1 MDISVCV
8 GWLHLKKV
16 MPVMGDEKSGTDRWV
31 EGGKDIYGKAR
42 GIAVDKTKG
51 GPTEMFVVAFDG
63 VGQADEVLG
72 TLRKLD
78 DDELVELGKA
88 AVVRRGS
95 DGVIDVE
102 ETADMDTK
110 ESAIAGAV
118 AGGLLGMLTGKGLV
132 GGALLGAGGGAL
144 ASKGLDLGFDDDLLA
159 EFGDKLGPDSS
170 AIVATVDF
178 VNLDAAMEVLDRFEG
193 GTILHTTLQ
202 PEITAQLSEAV
213 ED

>member
-1 MDISVCV
+1 MS
-8 GWLHLKKV
+8 
-16 MPVMGDEKSGTDRWV
+16 DEKSGTDRFV
-31 EGGKDIYGKAR
+31 EGGKDIFGKAK

-72 TLRKLD
+72 TLRQLD
-78 DDELVELGKA
+78 DGRLVELGKA

-110 ESAIAGAV
+110 ESAITGAV
-118 AGGLLGMLTGKGLV
+118 AGGLLGLLTGKGLV

-144 ASKGLDLGFDDDLLA
+144 ASKGLDLGFDDDFLA

-193 GTILHTTLQ
+193 GTILHSTLQ
-202 PEITAQLSEAV
+202 PEIAAQLSEAV

>member
-1 MDISVCV
+1 
-8 GWLHLKKV
+8 
-16 MPVMGDEKSGTDRWV
+16 MGDETSGTDRWV
-31 EGGKDIYGKAR
+31 EGGKDIYGKAK
-42 GIAVDKTKG
+42 GIAQDKTKG

-72 TLRKLD
+72 TLRELD
-78 DDELVELGKA
+78 DGRLVELGKA
-88 AVVRRGS
+88 AVVRRGT
-95 DGVIDVE
+95 DGVIDIE

-110 ESAIAGAV
+110 ESAITGAV

-144 ASKGLDLGFDDDLLA
+144 ASKGLDLGFDDDFLA

-193 GTILHTTLQ
+193 GTILHSTLQ
-202 PEITAQLSEAV
+202 PEITAQLSDAV

>member
-1 MDISVCV
+1 MTST
-8 GWLHLKKV
+8 
-16 MPVMGDEKSGTDRWV
+16 EKSGTDGFI
-31 EGGKDIYGKAR
+31 EGGKNIFDKAKD
-42 GIAVDKTKG
+42 IAVDKTSD

-63 VGQADEVLG
+63 VGKADQVLE
-72 TLRKLD
+72 TLKDLD
-78 DDELVELGKA
+78 DNRLLELGKA
-88 AVVRRGS
+88 AVIQRTASG
-95 DGVIDVE
+95 DIDIE

-144 ASKGLDLGFDDDLLA
+144 ASKGLDLGIDDNYL
-159 EFGDKLGPDSS
+159 GDVANGLSPDSS
-170 AIVATVDF
+170 AIVATIEFANVG
-178 VNLDAAMEVLDRFEG
+178 AAMEALEPFEG
-193 GTILHTTLQ
+193 GTSLHTTLP

>member
-1 MDISVCV
+1 MS
-8 GWLHLKKV
+8 
-16 MPVMGDEKSGTDRWV
+16 DEKSGTDRFV
-31 EGGKDIYGKAR
+31 ESGKDIFGKAK

-72 TLRKLD
+72 TLRQLD
-78 DDELVELGKA
+78 DDRLVELGKA
-88 AVVRRGS
+88 AVIQRAA
-95 DGVIDVE
+95 DGEIGIE

-110 ESAIAGAV
+110 DSAIAGAV
-118 AGGLLGMLTGKGLV
+118 AGGLLGMLTGRGLM

-144 ASKGLDLGFDDDLLA
+144 AAKGLDLGFDDDFLN
-159 EFGDKLGPDSS
+159 EVGESLGPDSS
-170 AIVATVDF
+170 AIVATVEF
-178 VNLDAAMEVLDRFEG
+178 TNVEAAMETLDRFEG

-202 PEITAQLSEAV
+202 PEITAQLSDAV

>member
-1 MDISVCV
+1 MS
-8 GWLHLKKV
+8 
-16 MPVMGDEKSGTDRWV
+16 DEKGGTDRFV
-31 EGGKDIYGKAR
+31 EGGKAIYGKAK

-63 VGQADEVLG
+63 VDQADEVLG
-72 TLRKLD
+72 TLKQLD
-78 DDELVELGKA
+78 DDRLVELGKA
-88 AVVRRGS
+88 AVIQRAA
-95 DGVIDVE
+95 DGEIGIE

-118 AGGLLGMLTGKGLV
+118 AGGLLGMLTGRGLM

-144 ASKGLDLGFDDDLLA
+144 ASKGLDLGFDDDFLN
-159 EFGDKLGPDSS
+159 EFGEKLGPDSS

-178 VNLDAAMEVLDRFEG
+178 VDLDAAMEVLDRFEG

-202 PEITAQLSEAV
+202 PEMAAQLSEAA

>member
-1 MDISVCV
+1 MS
-8 GWLHLKKV
+8 
-16 MPVMGDEKSGTDRWV
+16 DEESRTGRFV
-31 EGGKDIYGKAR
+31 ESGKDIYGKAK

-72 TLRKLD
+72 TLKKLD
-78 DDELVELGKA
+78 DGRLVELGKA
-88 AVVRRGS
+88 AVIRRGV
-95 DGVIDVE
+95 DGVIDIE

-118 AGGLLGMLTGKGLV
+118 AGGLLGMLTGRGLI

-144 ASKGLDLGFDDDLLA
+144 ASKGLDLGFDDDFLN
-159 EFGDKLGPDSS
+159 EFGEKLGPDSS
-170 AIVATVDF
+170 AIVATVEF
-178 VNLDAAMEVLDRFEG
+178 TNVEAAMEVLDRFEG
-193 GTILHTTLQ
+193 GTILRTTLQ
-202 PEITAQLSEAV
+202 PEIAAQLSDAV

>member
-1 MDISVCV
+1 MS
-8 GWLHLKKV
+8 
-16 MPVMGDEKSGTDRWV
+16 DEKSGTDRFV
-31 EGGKDIYGKAR
+31 GGGKDIYGKAKA
-42 GIAVDKTKG
+42 IAVDKTKG

-63 VGQADEVLG
+63 VDQADEVLG
-72 TLRKLD
+72 TLEQLD
-78 DDELVELGKA
+78 DDRLVELGKA
-88 AVVRRGS
+88 AVVRRDT

-118 AGGLLGMLTGKGLV
+118 AGGLLGMLTGRGLM

-144 ASKGLDLGFDDDLLA
+144 AAKGLDLGIDDDYLKEVA
-159 EFGDKLGPDSS
+159 QGLGPDSS
-170 AIVATVDF
+170 AIVATVEF
-178 VNLDAAMEVLDRFEG
+178 TNVDAAMEVLDRFEG

-202 PEITAQLSEAV
+202 PEITARLSEAV

>member
-1 MDISVCV
+1 MSE
-8 GWLHLKKV
+8 
-16 MPVMGDEKSGTDRWV
+16 EKSRTDRFV
-31 EGGKDIYGKAR
+31 KGGKDIYGKAK

-72 TLRKLD
+72 TLRQLD
-78 DDELVELGKA
+78 DDRLVELGKA
-88 AVVRRGS
+88 AVIQRAA
-95 DGVIDVE
+95 DGEIGIE

-110 ESAIAGAV
+110 DSAIAGAV
-118 AGGLLGMLTGKGLV
+118 AGGLLGMLTGRGLM

-144 ASKGLDLGFDDDLLA
+144 AAKGLDLGFDDDFLN
-159 EFGDKLGPDSS
+159 EVGESLGPDSS
-170 AIVATVDF
+170 AIVATVEF
-178 VNLDAAMEVLDRFEG
+178 TNVEAAMETLDRFEG

-202 PEITAQLSEAV
+202 PEITAQLSDAV

>member
-1 MDISVCV
+1 MSD
-8 GWLHLKKV
+8 
-16 MPVMGDEKSGTDRWV
+16 DKSGTDRFV
-31 EGGKDIYGKAR
+31 EGGKAIYGKAK

-63 VGQADEVLG
+63 VDQADEVLG
-72 TLRKLD
+72 TLEQLD
-78 DDELVELGKA
+78 DGRLVELGKA
-88 AVVRRGS
+88 AVVRRDT

-118 AGGLLGMLTGKGLV
+118 AGGLLGMLTGRGLM
-132 GGALLGAGGGAL
+132 GGALLGAGGGAI
-144 ASKGLDLGFDDDLLA
+144 ASKGLDLGFDDDFLN
-159 EFGDKLGPDSS
+159 EFGEKLGPDSS

-178 VNLDAAMEVLDRFEG
+178 VDLDAAMEVLDRFEG

-202 PEITAQLSEAV
+202 PEMAAQLSEAV